1 MSVQERHNET
11 GVSLQYTKG
20 AIEEILPRCK
30 QYNANG
36 SSQPLDQKDAYVLEQ
51 AANLMANRGLRVLA
65 FARGRTLVD
74 LEFVGLFGLHDPP
87 RQVNIFKLLEP
98 AGNLLFLTAS
108 FFSCSPRDM
117 KIGETFIKNF
127 LLIHFP
133 GKKNECE
140 KNTYE

>member
-1 MSVQERHNET
+1 MSSAFHFGTHNFSNKIILFIFQVPFSSDRKFMSVQERHNET

-87 RQVNIFKLLEP
+87 RQVTIFTLLDP
-98 AGNLLFLTAS
+98 TPP
-108 FFSCSPRDM
+108 SPSEKR
-117 KIGETFIKNF
+117 
-127 LLIHFP
+127 
-133 GKKNECE
+133 KKN
-140 KNTYE
+140 

>member
-87 RQVNIFKLLEP
+87 RQVTIFKLLEP
-98 AGNLLFLTAS
+98 TPPRPSDYILPLLLYQF
-108 FFSCSPRDM
+108 
-117 KIGETFIKNF
+117 
-127 LLIHFP
+127 
-133 GKKNECE
+133 
-140 KNTYE
+140 